1 MREPHLLPLLHM
13 QQEAWQT
20 KHLVPLQGQGS
31 WGLLLPLGPDLEW
44 LASLPAV
51 QTQRVTLY
59 AKSLDASRLF
69 DCASGW
75 FDADV
80 GDLHD
85 MHMYVGPGGCCS
97 SLPLVDFRAAG
108 QVCAVSTPVCL
119 NKDNDALVAAA
130 ALPRRRVL
138 SAHLLP

>member
-1 MREPHLLPLLHM
+1 M
-13 QQEAWQT
+13 
-20 KHLVPLQGQGS
+20 
-31 WGLLLPLGPDLEW
+31 
-44 LASLPAV
+44 

-75 FDADV
+75 FDAEV

-85 MHMYVGPGGCCS
+85 MHMYVGPGGYCS
-97 SLPLVDFRAAG
+97 CVPVIDLTAPEQA
-108 QVCAVSTPVCL
+108 CAVSTPVCL
-119 NKDNDALVAAA
+119 KRDYDGGLVDAAA
-130 ALPRRRVL
+130 HTCRARCVL